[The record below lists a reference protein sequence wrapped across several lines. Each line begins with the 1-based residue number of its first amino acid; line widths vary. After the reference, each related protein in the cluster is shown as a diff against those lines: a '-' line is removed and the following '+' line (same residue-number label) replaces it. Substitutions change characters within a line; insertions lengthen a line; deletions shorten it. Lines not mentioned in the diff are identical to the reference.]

1 MTMNIWLFF
10 SADASMASAYQS
22 SVTGKDITD
31 SPTCKTAYAAYNCIM
46 IASAMNSAPCDA
58 SGAPM
63 LPCHELCTAYV
74 QACKVGGGIS
84 TLPPFSF
91 PLCFQRLLS
100 VSLCSESTSKLRTTR
115 IVLLHH
121 EIKHGQGKITICLYK
136 PDGLAD
142 LENKQPA

>member
-1 MTMNIWLFF
+1 MTMNILLIF
-10 SADASMASAYQS
+10 SADASMAPACQS

-74 QACKVGGGIS
+74 QACKVGGDFNTG
-84 TLPPFSF
+84 PFSKIFF
-91 PLCFQRLLS
+91 PLSFQRLGCCP
-100 VSLCSESTSKLRTTR
+100 LCITMPRKHFKTKNDQDCSATS
-115 IVLLHH
+115 
-121 EIKHGQGKITICLYK
+121 
-136 PDGLAD
+136 
-142 LENKQPA
+142 